1 MAEHEVAT
9 PQTRSR
15 LHKRLL
21 SGFGLALAIALSAFL
36 LLSAS
41 KSGSIWFASIWFL
54 ALLPAVLC
62 ALICYIGDPDRTRTT
77 AFYWLVP
84 FVLGIIV
91 CLASYFILKEGV
103 ICIVMLSPVWL
114 VSGWAGAF
122 IMRSQRHR
130 NGKTLQSSF
139 LIIPLAAAMVE
150 AQLPT
155 PHEAVS
161 VSRTVIV
168 RAAPDDIWPYA
179 VASHDIGND
188 EGRWTISHNLIG
200 IPRPTESR
208 VVGSGVG
215 AVRTAYWGD
224 HVNFE
229 ERIVAWAPGRK
240 LGWDFNFTNSSV
252 QDYTDKHISPDGE
265 FLTIESGDY
274 VLRSISATQTELTLT
289 TRYVAKT
296 HVNPY
301 ARLWG
306 ELMMG
311 DIHDN
316 VLSIIKARA
325 ERDAALG

>member
-1 MAEHEVAT
+1 MVDDNVT
-9 PQTRSR
+9 TQKRR

-77 AFYWLVP
+77 SFYWLVP
-84 FVLGIIV
+84 CLLGVLV
-91 CLASYFILKEGV
+91 CLASYFVLQEGV

-130 NGKTLQSSF
+130 KGKTLQSSF

-150 AQLPT
+150 AQLPM
-155 PHEAVS
+155 PHEAVA

-168 RAAPDDIWPYA
+168 RAAPEDIWPYA
-179 VASHDIGND
+179 VASHDIRAD
-188 EGRWTISHNLIG
+188 EGRWTISHDVIG

-208 VVGSGVG
+208 VVGSGIG

-240 LGWDFNFTNSSV
+240 LGSV
-252 QDYTDKHISPDGE
+252 DKVDSQI
-265 FLTIESGDY
+265 
-274 VLRSISATQTELTLT
+274 
-289 TRYVAKT
+289 TR
-296 HVNPY
+296 
-301 ARLWG
+301 
-306 ELMMG
+306 
-311 DIHDN
+311 
-316 VLSIIKARA
+316 
-325 ERDAALG
+325 